1 MPVRSVIQFAFVA
14 VALEGLALRRV
25 HIARLTYKTNGMH
38 ASAIQP
44 DLVASAGEPPYIMSG
59 Q

>member
-1 MPVRSVIQFAFVA
+1 VTNVIQFTLVA
-14 VALEGLALRRV
+14 VALLQLVVKKFEWVRDA
-25 HIARLTYKTNGMH
+25 YKTNGIH

-44 DLVASAGEPPYIMSG
+44 DLVASGGEPPYISSD